1 MEKIT
6 CTCCGGTNVWYP
18 ETKIEDIEKDHKT
31 WFVGCCRYCR
41 DQIILRNTGQILK
54 NIDKQYQEY
63 YKKFGSYPQYIECL
77 VNTRPRLQNF
87 EHIVYTLEPSENEN
101 ENPEISFDG
110 IEEFKQHV
118 SKVTSPFTVIECVR
132 MFSLD
137 PENQTVQSVWQ
148 ALEALYANCI
158 KVYEVWLSCDS
169 VREDNELTA
178 NLLID
183 RLNKFYPESI
193 KSDFGELLTEIKNW
207 KNALQE
213 K

>member
-6 CTCCGGTNVWYP
+6 CTCCGGTDVWYS
-18 ETKIEDIEKDHKT
+18 ETDIQNMKKYERN
-31 WFVGCCRYCR
+31 WLIGGCRYCK
-41 DQIILRNTGQILK
+41 DEIILRQTEKILK
-54 NIDKQYQEY
+54 DIDKQYQEY
-63 YKKFGSYPQYIECL
+63 YTKFGSYPLYIECL
-77 VNTRPRLQNF
+77 VNSRPRLQNF
-87 EHIVYTLEPSENEN
+87 RHIIYTLEPSGNEN

-118 SKVTSPFTVIECVR
+118 SKVNSPFTPIECVR
-132 MFSLD
+132 MFSLN

-148 ALEALYANCI
+148 ALEQLYANCI
-158 KVYEVWLSCDS
+158 KVHEVWGSRDFA
-169 VREDNELTA
+169 REDDEFTA